1 MAPHGQIVGYV
12 RVSSADQN
20 LARQLEAI
28 EPVDRLF
35 QDKVSGGSRANRAGL
50 TECLR
55 YVRADDTVRV
65 ASIDRL
71 ARSLID
77 LQQLV
82 DEILTRGASVHFI
95 KEGHTYSAAG
105 EDSMSRLMLQ
115 ILGAFATGRVHRPGD
130 LVDVV
135 RHVPEQPVDREQLN
149 QELPLVSRRDL
160 IRPLQRAHDQQ
171 PENCHPLP
179 GGRNDKLSLLRLAD
193 PDDVAERP
201 APRHVPGPPP

>member
-1 MAPHGQIVGYV
+1 MALHGQTVGYV

-28 EPVDRLF
+28 GPVDRLF

-55 YVRADDTVRV
+55 YVRTGDTVRV
-65 ASIDRL
+65 ASMDRL

-82 DEILTRGASVHFI
+82 DEIHTKGASVHFI
-95 KEGHTYSAAG
+95 KEGQTYSAAS

-115 ILGAFATGRVHRPGD
+115 ILGAFAEFER
-130 LVDVV
+130 
-135 RHVPEQPVDREQLN
+135 N
-149 QELPLVSRRDL
+149 L
-160 IRPLQRAHDQQ
+160 IRERQAEGIRIAKTAGKYRGRAKLLDADQLDQ
-171 PENCHPLP
+171 ARELVGQGVPKTRIAARLGVNRSTLYRALAEQSAGTPE
-179 GGRNDKLSLLRLAD
+179 R
-193 PDDVAERP
+193 
-201 APRHVPGPPP
+201 